1 MKQFKI
7 VLNVLVLLLLLM
19 NSESYSSDQ
28 SWSEAGGE
36 AVTASVQPN
45 HFVMTGAGI
54 KITYSTTSL
63 NGLPLLTYKDFQR
76 TLTFQ
81 GDEIRRLDTEI
92 GQQVTVTID
101 QIPDLQ
107 TVTFTLLLPDINLD
121 EPEVHFQ
128 TTGIMTTGR
137 TSIGGP
143 DLVKGAL
150 HTYRLK
156 NLKGTAQLFTF

>member
-1 MKQFKI
+1 MKPHKI
-7 VLNVLVLLLLLM
+7 VLIVLLLPLLFLT
-19 NSESYSSDQ
+19 SESYSSDQ
-28 SWSEAGGE
+28 PRSETGGE

-45 HFVMTGAGI
+45 HFVITGAGI

-63 NGLPLLTYKDFQR
+63 NGLPLLTYKDQQR
-76 TLTFQ
+76 NLTFQ
-81 GDEIRRLDTEI
+81 GDEIRQSDTEI
-92 GQQVTVTID
+92 GQQITVTID
-101 QIPDLQ
+101 EIPDLQ

-128 TTGIMTTGR
+128 TIGILTTGR

-150 HTYRLK
+150 QTYRLK
-156 NLKGTAQLFTF
+156 NLKGTAQLFVF